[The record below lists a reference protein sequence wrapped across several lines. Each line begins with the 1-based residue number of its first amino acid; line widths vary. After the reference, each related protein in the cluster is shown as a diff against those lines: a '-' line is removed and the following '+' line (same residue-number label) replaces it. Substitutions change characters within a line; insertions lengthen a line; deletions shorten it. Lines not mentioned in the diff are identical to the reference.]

1 MGVEHLIAFNL
12 ALIVAILSPGPAFLV
27 AVRTTLATGRRAGI
41 ALGAGLG
48 AMAAFW
54 TLAAL
59 FGLDLLFTLFPWAYA
74 AVKIA
79 GGLYLALIAWRMWR
93 DARAPLTG
101 TAKPAARAFRDGL
114 LINLLNPKSVLF
126 AAAVLVVALP
136 PDLSLGEKGLI
147 VANHLVVELIFY
159 TGLAVALSRPGVGAA
174 YLRAK
179 SVIDRIAGAVL
190 GLFAAK
196 LLTDR

>member
-1 MGVEHLIAFNL
+1 MGWEHLLAFNL
-12 ALIVAILSPGPAFLV
+12 ALIAAILSPGPAFLV
-27 AVRTTLATGRRAGI
+27 AVRTTLVSGRRAGV

-48 AMAAFW
+48 VMAAGW

-59 FGLDLLFTLFPWAYA
+59 LGLELIFTLFPWAYL

-79 GGLYLALIAWRMWR
+79 GGLYLAWIAWRLWR
-93 DARAPLTG
+93 DARKPLS
-101 TAKPAARAFRDGL
+101 AAAQPARRAFWDGL
-114 LINLLNPKSVLF
+114 MINLLNPKSVLF

-136 PDLSLGEKGLI
+136 PDLSPAEKALI
-147 VANHLVVELIFY
+147 TANHLAVELIFY
-159 TGLAVALSRPGVGAA
+159 TGLAFALSRPGVSAA

-179 SVIDRIAGAVL
+179 AVIDRVAGAVL
-190 GLFAAK
+190 GLFAAR